1 MQVNA
6 YTRRVHAARA
16 AHPTSMSSASVI
28 AVAATSAAWHSLQPL
43 LLLLALI
50 ALTIAAVFAMRRY
63 RGEPRDQPMPQ
74 SGPELRDDPLGLV
87 LWASGDY
94 YWEYDLVQRRLHYR
108 YAQESAAM
116 PSGLSLSSREATL
129 PVIHPQDL
137 PAVMKLLHQHLE
149 GQSPWLLSE
158 HRMDL
163 DNRDHWVWMR
173 VRGRTVE
180 RNAKGQPT
188 RIAGTARNITTERET
203 EHDHRIASQV
213 MHNMNEAVAVVD
225 ASDRL
230 VLVNPAFTRIT
241 GYTHQ
246 EIVGQPAGR
255 LDSGQHSEAF
265 FQRMRAELHRDGHW
279 SGESWKVRKDGE
291 EILCKI
297 EANAVFDSSGQRK
310 LYVQVLSD
318 ITEQKRAEQELRY
331 LANYDTLTSLPNR
344 TLLSERLS
352 RAIVR
357 ARREQGKVAVLFLDL
372 DHFKGINDSLGHAT
386 GDRILRAAAAR
397 VQQTVGAQHTVA
409 RLSGDEF
416 TVVLEDIASAH
427 DAQSVARQLI
437 EAFNEPLHLG
447 EQLEL
452 PVSPSIGISLY
463 PDHALVP
470 TELLKHADTA
480 MYQAKAAGRHTF
492 QLYSESMD
500 EKTRHRAI
508 LTNALRRAIERNELS
523 LVFQPKLSVARQV
536 ITGAEALLRWE
547 NPEFGTV
554 SPAQFIPLA
563 EESGLILDIGAWA
576 LREACMTLHGW
587 QAAGLGHM
595 SISVNV
601 SSLQLQR
608 GDLPGLVRQALRES
622 GIPPHQL
629 ELELTESVI
638 MDNPDQSVGILHE
651 CRQIGVSLAIDDF
664 GTGYSSLAYLKR
676 LPLTT
681 LKIDQEF
688 INDLTRD
695 VDDEAITSTI
705 IAMAHS
711 LELSVVAE
719 GVETAGQFVFLRD
732 HGCDEV
738 QGHYVSRA
746 LDANQCLQFIFEHY
760 PDSANLPDGKDLSS
774 SAIP

>member
-1 MQVNA
+1 
-6 YTRRVHAARA
+6 
-16 AHPTSMSSASVI
+16 MSPASVI
-28 AVAATSAAWHSLQPL
+28 VVAAASATWHSLQPL

-50 ALTIAAVFAMRRY
+50 ALTIAVVVTLRRY
-63 RGEPRDQPMPQ
+63 RTEPHAPAISAPQ
-74 SGPELRDDPLGLV
+74 AEPPDEPLSLT

-94 YWEYDLVQRRLHYR
+94 YWEYDLVQRSLHYR
-108 YAQESAAM
+108 YAQEDPASSSGLALMSRQGAM
-116 PSGLSLSSREATL
+116 P
-129 PVIHPQDL
+129 VVHPQDL
-137 PAVMKLLHQHLE
+137 PAAMRHLHHHLE
-149 GQSPWLLSE
+149 GQSPWFLSE

-163 DNRDHWVWMR
+163 DNRGRWVWVR
-173 VRGRTVE
+173 ARGRVIE
-180 RNAKGQPT
+180 RDTKGQPI
-188 RIAGTARNITTERET
+188 RIGGTARDVTLERET
-203 EHDHRIASQV
+203 EHGHRIAGEV
-213 MHNMNEAVAVVD
+213 MRNMNEAVAVVD

-230 VLVNPAFTRIT
+230 VMVNPAFTRIT
-241 GYTHQ
+241 GYAQ
-246 EIVGQPAGR
+246 DEIVGQPASR
-255 LDSGQHSEAF
+255 LNSGQHSEAF
-265 FQRMRAELHRDGHW
+265 LQRMRAELHRDGHW
-279 SGESWKVRKDGE
+279 SGEIWKVRKDGE
-291 EILCKI
+291 EILCKT
-297 EANAVFDSSGQRK
+297 EANAVLDDNGQRE

-427 DAQSVARQLI
+427 DAENVANRLI
-437 EAFNEPLHLG
+437 EAFNTPLHLG

-480 MYQAKAAGRHTF
+480 MYQAKAAGRHTY
-492 QLYSESMD
+492 QLYSETMD

-523 LVFQPKLSVARQV
+523 LVFQPKLSITGQV

-563 EESGLILDIGAWA
+563 EESGLILEIGAWA
-576 LREACMTLHGW
+576 LREACLTLHGW
-587 QAAGLGHM
+587 QAAGLKHM
-595 SISVNV
+595 CISVNV

-608 GDLPGLVRQALRES
+608 GDLPGLVRQALAES
-622 GIPPHQL
+622 GVPPNQL

-638 MDNPDQSVGILHE
+638 MANPEQSVGILHE
-651 CRQIGVSLAIDDF
+651 CRDIGVSLAIDDF

-676 LPLTT
+676 LPLTA

-695 VDDEAITSTI
+695 IDDEAITSTI

-711 LELSVVAE
+711 LELRVVAE

-746 LDANQCLQFIFEHY
+746 LNAQQCLQFIFEHY
-760 PDSANLPDGKDLSS
+760 PDSATAPAALP
-774 SAIP
+774 